1 MNNNNNNFL
10 FFSNYCDHSKR
21 LLEILEENNL
31 TNNYEL
37 CCVDSSEI
45 EIPEFITSVPTI
57 YLSNQKR
64 LLVDDALFHYIN
76 IEVNRN
82 SQNTEN
88 SQQMPQQQMP
98 QQQMPQQQMPQQQM
112 PQQPSQPGQQP
123 SPEKNDDIS
132 GFFNKEMGN
141 SLSDSYSFINSD
153 KSLEHSFAFI
163 EQKNEDKLQQED
175 TGKNDFNK
183 KSKGTMM
190 NDAYEQL
197 MAQRGSDLP
206 QNVSQMRV

>member
-1 MNNNNNNFL
+1 MNNNTNFL

-21 LLEILEENNL
+21 LLGLLEENNL

-82 SQNTEN
+82 SQKTEQVQQVPQ
-88 SQQMPQQQMP
+88 SQQPT
-98 QQQMPQQQMPQQQM
+98 
-112 PQQPSQPGQQP
+112 QPSSQQLPPQPGQQP
-123 SPEKNDDIS
+123 LPESTDEIS

-163 EQKNEDKLQQED
+163 EQKNEEKLQQEN
-175 TGKNDFNK
+175 TSNQNFNK